1 MTYVGSTSRRGDDHR
16 TLAEL
21 SFQVL
26 LFFQWYGSR
35 LSFYVFPWTLAA
47 CSIVVAMYIWYFM
60 VTLLDVSTETSF
72 RLEVFGFEK
81 LLHSISEIQ
90 ILNMQSL
97 IQKLWVLESG
107 SLYLNLLA
115 RETLKYWCQGLIC
128 DF

>member
-1 MTYVGSTSRRGDDHR
+1 MGSTSRRGDDHR

-47 CSIVVAMYIWYFM
+47 RSIVVAMYIWYFM